1 MGEKLNEFYYVNQVQ
16 NQTSRQE
23 AVAGATHLPTS
34 LPSLTNPNHYINQ
47 QHSNYYV
54 SKHYLKS
61 FPYNNGYLIST
72 NPQVPYPSQGH
83 YPAGVAGPTMK
94 RSMAASMGAGI
105 NQNGAA
111 TMQQQPQ
118 HLPPLAARNP
128 NSQTPNPN
136 GMPPAAL
143 QQQPNAHS
151 DAWPKPRLITIVRA
165 TDRPRKKITILLNR
179 KVLQVLRRKI
189 ILSEY
194 SFHLFLELI
203 TKAFKYLML

>member
-1 MGEKLNEFYYVNQVQ
+1 MGEKLNECFYYVNQVQ

-34 LPSLTNPNHYINQ
+34 LPSLTNPNHYSNQQ

-94 RSMAASMGAGI
+94 RSLAASMGAGI

-111 TMQQQPQ
+111 AAMQQQPQ

-136 GMPPAAL
+136 GMPTAL

-151 DAWPKPRLITIVRA
+151 DAWSKPRLITIVRA

-179 KVLQVLRRKI
+179 KVLRVLI
-189 ILSEY
+189 Y
-194 SFHLFLELI
+194 QN
-203 TKAFKYLML
+203 